1 MAVMWLVLSTLT
13 AALAGVALAL
23 AAPTLPPLV
32 STASLAAPIALA
44 AFLDRAVAEPPEW
57 AHPVVLL
64 GRAIDRIDRQWPNS
78 RWVGLAVALLL
89 PLGAGAVVALLVVG
103 SWLTAI
109 AVGLSAFGALA
120 MATLAAGGILF
131 TTISLRLLLRT
142 ARDVVE
148 LSASDPDR
156 ARRALRALVGREA
169 GMLSP
174 AQIRSAA
181 VESAAEN
188 LADGLVAPL
197 VAFVGGVFIG
207 GAVVG
212 SGLVGSLAGVEATSS
227 PGTFLGASGR
237 AVVVALLALG
247 AGGAMWLKAVNTL
260 DSMLGY
266 PHKPTGW
273 ASAGLDDLAMWLPAR
288 VCAIVLALAAGN
300 LRALVGAQGS
310 AQLPASPNSGWPMAT
325 LATALGVELS
335 KPDHYTLDCG
345 PALPTV
351 EDAQRGTRIVARAG
365 WLSVAISA
373 LGAVLLGWLTLGVTW
388 WP

>member
-23 AAPTLPPLV
+23 AAPTPSPLV
-32 STASLAAPIALA
+32 STALLAAPIALA

-64 GRAIDRIDRQWPNS
+64 GRGIDRIDRQWPNS

-103 SWLTAI
+103 SWLAAI
-109 AVGLSAFGALA
+109 AVGFSAFGALA

-142 ARDVVE
+142 ARDVVG

-169 GMLSP
+169 GTLSP

-197 VAFVGGVFIG
+197 VAFVGGVLIG
-207 GAVVG
+207 AAVVG
-212 SGLVGSLAGVEATSS
+212 
-227 PGTFLGASGR
+227 SGR

-273 ASAGLDDLAMWLPAR
+273 ASARLDDLAMWLPAR

-365 WLSVAISA
+365 WLFVAISA
-373 LGAVLLGWLTLGVTW
+373 LGAVLLGWLTLGVSL

>member
-1 MAVMWLVLSTLT
+1 MWPVLSTHT
-13 AALAGVALAL
+13 VALAGVALDL
-23 AAPTLPPLV
+23 AAPTPSPLAAV
-32 STASLAAPIALA
+32 ALLAAPIALA
-44 AFLDRAVAEPPEW
+44 ALLDRAIAEPPEW

-64 GRAIDRIDRQWPNS
+64 GCVIDRIDRQWPTP
-78 RWVGLAVALLL
+78 RLVGLTVALVL
-89 PLGAGAVVALLVVG
+89 PLGAGAVVALLVLGIWAGV
-103 SWLTAI
+103 T
-109 AVGLSAFGALA
+109 AVGFSPFGALA
-120 MATLAAGGILF
+120 AATLATGGILF

-142 ARDVVE
+142 ARDVIG

-169 GMLSP
+169 GTLSP

-197 VAFVGGVFIG
+197 VAFVGGVLLG

-212 SGLVGSLAGVEATSS
+212 SGLIDAFVGAEATLG
-227 PGTFLGASGR
+227 PATFLDVGPR

-247 AGGAMWLKAVNTL
+247 TGGAMWLKAVNTL

-266 PHKPTGW
+266 PHKPIGW
-273 ASAGLDDLAMWLPAR
+273 ASARLDDLAMWLPAR
-288 VCAIVLALAAGN
+288 VCAVVLALATGD
-300 LRALVGAQGS
+300 LRALLGAWGP
-310 AQLPASPNSGWPMAT
+310 AQIPASPNSGWPMAT

-335 KPDHYTLDCG
+335 KPGHYILECG

-351 EDAQRGTRIVARAG
+351 PDAQRGTRIVARAG
-365 WLSVAISA
+365 WLSVFIST
-373 LGAVLLGWLTLGVTW
+373 LGALVLGWLTLGVAS